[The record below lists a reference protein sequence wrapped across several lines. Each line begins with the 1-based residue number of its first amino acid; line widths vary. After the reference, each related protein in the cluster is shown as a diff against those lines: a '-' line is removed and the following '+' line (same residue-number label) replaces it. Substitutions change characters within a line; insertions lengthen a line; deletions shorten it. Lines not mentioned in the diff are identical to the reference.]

1 MKKVIVYGAGTM
13 GSGIAH
19 SFALH
24 QCQVVLVDLEEV
36 ALRKAKQSIQTNLER
51 QASKNSISISQI
63 EETLGRLVFCTDAQ
77 KELPNCDLVIEAVSE
92 NFEIK
97 ASVLKYAEKFVS
109 DKAVLTSNTSSISI
123 TKLAAQLD
131 FPERFIGMHFMNPV
145 PMMELVEVIKGVC
158 TSQETIDEVMSTVT
172 KLDKKPVLV
181 NDLPGFV
188 ANKILMPM
196 INEAIYTLYEGTAKV
211 DAIDTI
217 MQLGMAHPMG
227 PLKLADF
234 IGLDVCLA
242 ILKVMQDGFGS
253 PKFTPCPLLE
263 NLVNA
268 KMLGVKTGLGFY
280 DWSVDKKNP
289 TVNTYFN

>member
-24 QCQVVLVDLEEV
+24 QYQVVLVDLEEV
-36 ALRKAKQSIQTNLER
+36 ALHKAKQSIQTNLER